1 MSIVSTKDIAYSNK
15 RAVIQALCEK
25 NALSRVELAREL
37 SLSPSTV
44 TTIVQDLLQSKMVEE
59 SSERVVTA
67 GRSKTLLQLAPE
79 FGLLGLVRV
88 SRQSQEL
95 ILVDMTLNE
104 HARIT
109 LSEETPSGETLL
121 EGIEAALTRLIVD
134 GAILKG
140 IGVLLEGDVLE
151 SELSVMYSTGHDS
164 ATISLVQAL
173 KSTFRVVVKQFEQSD
188 FALSH
193 VESTDNIEDV
203 SSYLHLSF
211 GPRVVAQVVCD
222 NTPLPMKEG
231 LNADITQQLVTSDG
245 LQLDAL
251 MNLISAVQSL
261 FSVEAVVVSVPE
273 EDTSTSLLKTD
284 ALNKALSTPAL
295 LVQKFAQFDEFPKLI
310 VTRMTS
316 RNLLRDAVSALR
328 FACLCPETVQLWKQV
343 LVSGWH
349 PVSSA

>member
-104 HARIT
+104 HARVT
-109 LSEETPSGETLL
+109 LSEEAPSGETLL
-121 EGIEAALTRLIVD
+121 EGIEAALTELIVD

-193 VESTDNIEDV
+193 IESTDNIEDV

-211 GPRVVAQVVCD
+211 GSRVVAQVVCD
-222 NTPLPMKEG
+222 NAPLPMKEG
-231 LNADITQQLVTSDG
+231 LIADITQQLVTSDG
-245 LQLDAL
+245 LKLDAL

-261 FSVEAVVVSVPE
+261 FSVDAVVVSVPE
-273 EDTSTSLLKTD
+273 EDVSTSLLKTD

-295 LVQKFAQFDEFPKLI
+295 LVQKFAQFEEFPKLI

-349 PVSSA
+349 PVSSV

>member
-104 HARIT
+104 HARVT
-109 LSEETPSGETLL
+109 LSEDAPSGETLL
-121 EGIEAALTRLIVD
+121 EGIEAALTELIAD

-193 VESTDNIEDV
+193 VESTDNIEGV

-222 NTPLPMKEG
+222 NVPLPMKEG

-245 LQLDAL
+245 LKLDAL

-261 FSVEAVVVSVPE
+261 FSVDAVVVSVPE
-273 EDTSTSLLKTD
+273 EDVSTSLLKTD

-295 LVQKFAQFDEFPKLI
+295 LVQKFAQFEEFPKLI

-349 PVSSA
+349 PVSSV

>member
-15 RAVIQALCEK
+15 RAVIKALCEK

-104 HARIT
+104 HARVT
-109 LSEETPSGETLL
+109 LSEEAPSGETLL
-121 EGIEAALTRLIVD
+121 EGIEAALTELIVD

-193 VESTDNIEDV
+193 IESTDNIEDV

-211 GPRVVAQVVCD
+211 GSRVVAQVVCD
-222 NTPLPMKEG
+222 NVPLPMKEG

-245 LQLDAL
+245 LKLDAL

-261 FSVEAVVVSVPE
+261 FSVDAVVVSVPE
-273 EDTSTSLLKTD
+273 EDVSTSLLKTD

-295 LVQKFAQFDEFPKLI
+295 LVQKFAQFEEFPKLI

-349 PVSSA
+349 PVSSV

>member
-44 TTIVQDLLQSKMVEE
+44 TTIVQDLLQSKLVEE

-79 FGLLGLVRV
+79 FGLLGLIRV
-88 SRQSQEL
+88 SRQKQEL
-95 ILVDMTLNE
+95 VLVDMALNE
-104 HARIT
+104 WACTT
-109 LSEETPSGETLL
+109 LSEGFPSGETLL
-121 EGIEAALTRLIVD
+121 EGTKVALTNLIVD

-140 IGVLLEGDVLE
+140 IGVLLEGDVQE

-173 KSTFRVVVKQFEQSD
+173 ESTFRVVVKQFEQSD
-188 FALSH
+188 FALSQ
-193 VESTDNIEDV
+193 VESADNIDDIA
-203 SSYLHLSF
+203 SYFHLSF
-211 GPRVVAQVVCD
+211 GTRIVAQVVC
-222 NTPLPMKEG
+222 NNVPLPMKEG
-231 LNADITQQLVTSDG
+231 LNADVTQQLVTADG
-245 LQLDAL
+245 LQLDKL
-251 MNLISAVQSL
+251 MNLVRTVQSL
-261 FSVEAVVVSVPE
+261 FSFDAVVVSVPE
-273 EDTSTSLLKTD
+273 EESSTSSFKTD
-284 ALNKALSTPAL
+284 ALSKALSTPAIL
-295 LVQKFAQFDEFPKLI
+295 AQKFAQFEDFPKLI

-316 RNLLRDAVSALR
+316 RNLLKDAVSALR
-328 FACLCPETVQLWKQV
+328 FACLCPETVQLWKRV

>member
-15 RAVIQALCEK
+15 RAVIKALCEK

-95 ILVDMTLNE
+95 VLVDMALNE
-104 HARIT
+104 YARTT
-109 LSEETPSGETLL
+109 LSEEAPSGETLL
-121 EGIEAALTRLIVD
+121 EGIKTALTRLIVD
-134 GAILKG
+134 DAILKG

-188 FALSH
+188 FVLSH
-193 VESTDNIEDV
+193 VESTDNIEGV

-222 NTPLPMKEG
+222 NAPLPMKEG

-245 LQLDAL
+245 LKLDAL

-261 FSVEAVVVSVPE
+261 FSVDAVVVSVPE
-273 EDTSTSLLKTD
+273 EDTSISSLKTD
-284 ALNKALSTPAL
+284 TLNKALSTPAFL
-295 LVQKFAQFDEFPKLI
+295 AQKFVQFEAFPKLI

-316 RNLLRDAVSALR
+316 RNLLIDAVSALR
-328 FACLCPETVQLWKQV
+328 FACLCPETVQLWKRA
-343 LVSGWH
+343 LVSGWR
-349 PVSSA
+349 PVSST

>member
-15 RAVIQALCEK
+15 RAVIKALCEK

-95 ILVDMTLNE
+95 VLVDMALNE
-104 HARIT
+104 YARTT
-109 LSEETPSGETLL
+109 LSEEAPSGETLL
-121 EGIEAALTRLIVD
+121 EGIKTALTRLIVD

-193 VESTDNIEDV
+193 VESTDNIEGV

-222 NTPLPMKEG
+222 NAPLPMKEG

-261 FSVEAVVVSVPE
+261 FSVDAVVVSVSE
-273 EDTSTSLLKTD
+273 EDTSISSLKTD
-284 ALNKALSTPAL
+284 ALNKALSTPAF
-295 LVQKFAQFDEFPKLI
+295 LVQKFAQFEAFPKLI

-316 RNLLRDAVSALR
+316 RNLLIDAVSALR
-328 FACLCPETVQLWKQV
+328 FACLCPETVQLWKRV
-343 LVSGWH
+343 LVSGWR
-349 PVSSA
+349 PVSST

>member
-1 MSIVSTKDIAYSNK
+1 MPIVSTKDIAYSNK
-15 RAVIQALCEK
+15 RAVIKALCEK

-59 SSERVVTA
+59 SSKRVVTA

-95 ILVDMTLNE
+95 VLVDMALNE
-104 HARIT
+104 YARTT
-109 LSEETPSGETLL
+109 LSEEAPSGETLL
-121 EGIEAALTRLIVD
+121 EGIKTALTRLIVD
-134 GAILKG
+134 DAILKG

-211 GPRVVAQVVCD
+211 GSRVVAQVVCD

-231 LNADITQQLVTSDG
+231 LNADITQQLVSSDG

-261 FSVEAVVVSVPE
+261 FSVDAVVVSVPE

-295 LVQKFAQFDEFPKLI
+295 LVQKFAQFEEFPKLI

-349 PVSSA
+349 PVSSV

>member
-109 LSEETPSGETLL
+109 LSEEAPSGETLL
-121 EGIEAALTRLIVD
+121 EGIEAALTELIVD

-211 GPRVVAQVVCD
+211 GSRVVAQVVCD
-222 NTPLPMKEG
+222 NTPLPMKER
-231 LNADITQQLVTSDG
+231 LNADITQQLVSSDG

-261 FSVEAVVVSVPE
+261 FSVDAVVVSVPE

-295 LVQKFAQFDEFPKLI
+295 LVQKFAQFEEFPKLI

-349 PVSSA
+349 PVSSV

>member
-25 NALSRVELAREL
+25 NALSRVELVREL

-44 TTIVQDLLQSKMVEE
+44 TTIVQDLLQSKLVEE

-79 FGLLGLVRV
+79 FGLLGLIRV
-88 SRQSQEL
+88 SRQKQEL
-95 ILVDMTLNE
+95 VLVDMALNE
-104 HARIT
+104 WARTT
-109 LSEETPSGETLL
+109 LSEGFPSGETLL
-121 EGIEAALTRLIVD
+121 EGTKVALTNLIVD

-140 IGVLLEGDVLE
+140 IGVLLEGDVQE

-173 KSTFRVVVKQFEQSD
+173 ESTFRVVVQQFEQSD
-188 FALSH
+188 FALSQ
-193 VESTDNIEDV
+193 VESTDNIDDIA
-203 SSYLHLSF
+203 SYFHLSF
-211 GPRVVAQVVCD
+211 GTRVVAQVVC
-222 NTPLPMKEG
+222 NNVPLPMKEG
-231 LNADITQQLVTSDG
+231 LNADVTQQLVTADG
-245 LQLDAL
+245 LQLDKL
-251 MNLISAVQSL
+251 MNLVRTVQSL
-261 FSVEAVVVSVPE
+261 FSFDAVVVSVPE
-273 EDTSTSLLKTD
+273 EESSSSSFKTD
-284 ALNKALSTPAL
+284 ALSKALSTPAIL
-295 LVQKFAQFDEFPKLI
+295 AQKFAQFENFPKLI

-316 RNLLRDAVSALR
+316 RNLLKDAVSALR
-328 FACLCPETVQLWKQV
+328 FACLCPETVQLWKRV

>member
-1 MSIVSTKDIAYSNK
+1 MPIVSTKDIAYSNK
-15 RAVIQALCEK
+15 RAVIKALCEK

-59 SSERVVTA
+59 SSKRVVTA

-95 ILVDMTLNE
+95 VLVDMALNE
-104 HARIT
+104 YARTT
-109 LSEETPSGETLL
+109 LSEEAPSGETLL
-121 EGIEAALTRLIVD
+121 EGIKTALTRLIVD

-231 LNADITQQLVTSDG
+231 LNADITQQVVTSDG

-261 FSVEAVVVSVPE
+261 FSVDAVVVSVPE
-273 EDTSTSLLKTD
+273 EDTSVSLLKTD

-295 LVQKFAQFDEFPKLI
+295 LVQKFAQFDVFPKLI

-328 FACLCPETVQLWKQV
+328 IACLCPETVQLWKQV

-349 PVSSA
+349 PVSSV

>member
-121 EGIEAALTRLIVD
+121 EGIEAAFTELIVD

-211 GPRVVAQVVCD
+211 GSRVVAQVVCD

-231 LNADITQQLVTSDG
+231 LNADITQQLVSSDG

-261 FSVEAVVVSVPE
+261 FSVDAVVVSVPE

-295 LVQKFAQFDEFPKLI
+295 LVQKFAQFEEFPKLI

-349 PVSSA
+349 PVSSV

>member
-44 TTIVQDLLQSKMVEE
+44 TTIVQDLLQSKLVEE

-79 FGLLGLVRV
+79 FGLLGLIRV
-88 SRQSQEL
+88 SRQKQEL
-95 ILVDMTLNE
+95 VLVDMALNE
-104 HARIT
+104 WARTT
-109 LSEETPSGETLL
+109 LSEGFPSGETLL
-121 EGIEAALTRLIVD
+121 EGTKVALTNLIVD

-140 IGVLLEGDVLE
+140 IGVLLEGDVRE

-173 KSTFRVVVKQFEQSD
+173 ESTFRVVVKQFEQSD
-188 FALSH
+188 FALSQ
-193 VESTDNIEDV
+193 VESADNIDDIA
-203 SSYLHLSF
+203 SYLHLSF
-211 GPRVVAQVVCD
+211 GTRVVAQVVC
-222 NTPLPMKEG
+222 NNVPLPMKEG
-231 LNADITQQLVTSDG
+231 LNADVTQQLVTADG
-245 LQLDAL
+245 LQLDKL
-251 MNLISAVQSL
+251 MNLVRTVQSL
-261 FSVEAVVVSVPE
+261 FSFDAVVVSVPE
-273 EDTSTSLLKTD
+273 EESSTSSFKTD
-284 ALNKALSTPAL
+284 ALSKALSTPAIMA
-295 LVQKFAQFDEFPKLI
+295 QKFAQFEDFPKLI

-316 RNLLRDAVSALR
+316 RNLLKDAVSALR
-328 FACLCPETVQLWKQV
+328 FACLCPETVQLWKRV
-343 LVSGWH
+343 LVSGWR

>member
-25 NALSRVELAREL
+25 SALSRVELAREL

-104 HARIT
+104 HARIM
-109 LSEETPSGETLL
+109 LSEEAPSGETLL
-121 EGIEAALTRLIVD
+121 EGIEAALTELIVD
-134 GAILKG
+134 GTILKG

-193 VESTDNIEDV
+193 VESTDNIEGV

-211 GPRVVAQVVCD
+211 GSRVVAQVVCD
-222 NTPLPMKEG
+222 NAPLPMKEG

-245 LQLDAL
+245 LKLDAL
-251 MNLISAVQSL
+251 MNLISTVQSL
-261 FSVEAVVVSVPE
+261 FSVDAVVVSVPE
-273 EDTSTSLLKTD
+273 EDVSTSLLKTD

-295 LVQKFAQFDEFPKLI
+295 LVQKFAQFEEFPKLI

-349 PVSSA
+349 PVSSV

>member
-95 ILVDMTLNE
+95 VLVDMALNE
-104 HARIT
+104 HARVT
-109 LSEETPSGETLL
+109 LSEEAPSGETLL
-121 EGIEAALTRLIVD
+121 EGIEVALTELIVD

-188 FALSH
+188 FALSY

-231 LNADITQQLVTSDG
+231 LNADITQQIVTSDG

-261 FSVEAVVVSVPE
+261 FSVDAVVVSVPE

-284 ALNKALSTPAL
+284 VLNKTLSTPAL
-295 LVQKFAQFDEFPKLI
+295 LVQKFAQFEEFPKLI

-343 LVSGWH
+343 LISGWH
-349 PVSSA
+349 PVSSV

>member
-104 HARIT
+104 HARVT
-109 LSEETPSGETLL
+109 LSEEAPSGETLL
-121 EGIEAALTRLIVD
+121 EGIEAALTRLID
-134 GAILKG
+134 DDAILKG
-140 IGVLLEGDVLE
+140 IGVLLDGDVLE

-261 FSVEAVVVSVPE
+261 FSVDAVVVSVPE
-273 EDTSTSLLKTD
+273 EDVSTSLLKTD

-295 LVQKFAQFDEFPKLI
+295 LVQKFAQFEAFPKLI

-349 PVSSA
+349 PVSSV

>member
-15 RAVIQALCEK
+15 RAVIKALCEK

-67 GRSKTLLQLAPE
+67 GRSKTLLRLAPE

-95 ILVDMTLNE
+95 VFVDMALNE
-104 HARIT
+104 YARTT
-109 LSEETPSGETLL
+109 LSEEAPSGETLL
-121 EGIEAALTRLIVD
+121 EGVKAATRLIVD
-134 GAILKG
+134 GVILKG

-173 KSTFRVVVKQFEQSD
+173 ESAFRVVVKQFEQSD
-188 FALSH
+188 FALSQ
-193 VESTDNIEDV
+193 VEGSNNIEDV

-211 GPRVVAQVVCD
+211 GTRVVAQVVSN

-231 LNADITQQLVTSDG
+231 LNADVTQQLVSVDG
-245 LQLDAL
+245 LQFDKL
-251 MNLISAVQSL
+251 MNLVSTVQSL
-261 FSVEAVVVSVPE
+261 FSFDAVVVSVPE
-273 EDTSTSLLKTD
+273 EEISTSLVKEDT
-284 ALNKALSTPAL
+284 LNKMLSTPAF
-295 LVQKFAQFDEFPKLI
+295 LVQKFAQFEAFPKLI

-328 FACLCPETVQLWKQV
+328 FACLCPETVQLWKRV

-349 PVSSA
+349 PVSST

>member
-104 HARIT
+104 HARVT
-109 LSEETPSGETLL
+109 LSEDAPSGETLL
-121 EGIEAALTRLIVD
+121 EGIEAALTELIAD

-193 VESTDNIEDV
+193 VESTDNIEGV

-222 NTPLPMKEG
+222 NVPLPMKEG

-245 LQLDAL
+245 LKLDAL

-261 FSVEAVVVSVPE
+261 FSVDAVVVSVPE
-273 EDTSTSLLKTD
+273 EDVSTSLLKTD
-284 ALNKALSTPAL
+284 VLNKALSTPAL
-295 LVQKFAQFDEFPKLI
+295 LVQKFAQFEEFPKLI

-349 PVSSA
+349 PVSSV

>member
-121 EGIEAALTRLIVD
+121 EGIEAAFTELIVD

-222 NTPLPMKEG
+222 NVPLPMKEG

-245 LQLDAL
+245 LKLDAL

-261 FSVEAVVVSVPE
+261 FSVDAVVVSVPE
-273 EDTSTSLLKTD
+273 EDVSTSLLKTD

-295 LVQKFAQFDEFPKLI
+295 LVQKFAQFEEFPKLI
-310 VTRMTS
+310 VIRMTS

-328 FACLCPETVQLWKQV
+328 FACLCPETVQLWRQV

-349 PVSSA
+349 PVSSV

>member
-104 HARIT
+104 HARVM
-109 LSEETPSGETLL
+109 LSEEAPSGETLL
-121 EGIEAALTRLIVD
+121 EGIGAALTELIVD
-134 GAILKG
+134 GTILKG

-193 VESTDNIEDV
+193 AESTDNIEGV

-222 NTPLPMKEG
+222 NVPLPMKEG

-245 LQLDAL
+245 LKLDAL

-261 FSVEAVVVSVPE
+261 FSVDAVVVSVPE
-273 EDTSTSLLKTD
+273 EDVSTSLLKTD

-295 LVQKFAQFDEFPKLI
+295 LVQKFAQFEEFPKLI

-349 PVSSA
+349 PVSSV

>member
-15 RAVIQALCEK
+15 RAVIKALCEK

-95 ILVDMTLNE
+95 VLVDMALNE
-104 HARIT
+104 YARTT
-109 LSEETPSGETLL
+109 LSEEAPSGETLL
-121 EGIEAALTRLIVD
+121 KGIKTALTRLIVD

-188 FALSH
+188 FALSQ
-193 VESTDNIEDV
+193 VESTDNIEGV

-211 GPRVVAQVVCD
+211 GSRVVAQVVCD
-222 NTPLPMKEG
+222 NAPLPMKEG
-231 LNADITQQLVTSDG
+231 LNTDITQQLVSSDG
-245 LQLDAL
+245 LKLDAL

-261 FSVEAVVVSVPE
+261 FSVDAVVVSVPE

-295 LVQKFAQFDEFPKLI
+295 LVQKFAQFEDFPKLI

-349 PVSSA
+349 PVSSV

>member
-1 MSIVSTKDIAYSNK
+1 MSIVNTKDIAYSNK

-25 NALSRVELAREL
+25 NVLSRIELAREL

-79 FGLLGLVRV
+79 FGLLGLIRV

-109 LSEETPSGETLL
+109 LSEEAPSGETLL
-121 EGIEAALTRLIVD
+121 EGIEAALTDLIVD

-222 NTPLPMKEG
+222 NAPLPMKEG

-261 FSVEAVVVSVPE
+261 FSVDAVVASVPE
-273 EDTSTSLLKTD
+273 EDVSISLLKTD

-295 LVQKFAQFDEFPKLI
+295 LVQKFAQFEEFPKLI

-349 PVSSA
+349 PVSSV

>member
-79 FGLLGLVRV
+79 FGLLGLIRV

-104 HARIT
+104 HARVT
-109 LSEETPSGETLL
+109 LSEEAPSGETLL
-121 EGIEAALTRLIVD
+121 EGIEAALTELIVD

-193 VESTDNIEDV
+193 VESTDNIEGV

-222 NTPLPMKEG
+222 NAPLPMKEG

-245 LQLDAL
+245 LKLDAL
-251 MNLISAVQSL
+251 MNLISTVQSL
-261 FSVEAVVVSVPE
+261 FSVDAVVVSVPE
-273 EDTSTSLLKTD
+273 EDVSTSLLKTD

-295 LVQKFAQFDEFPKLI
+295 LVQKFAQFEEFPKLI

-316 RNLLRDAVSALR
+316 RNLLIDAVSALR

-349 PVSSA
+349 PVSSV

>member
-95 ILVDMTLNE
+95 ILMDMTLNE

-109 LSEETPSGETLL
+109 LSEEAPSGETLL
-121 EGIEAALTRLIVD
+121 EGIEAALTELIVD

-193 VESTDNIEDV
+193 IESTDNIEDV

-251 MNLISAVQSL
+251 MNFISAVQSL

>member
-104 HARIT
+104 HARVT
-109 LSEETPSGETLL
+109 LSEEAPSGETLL
-121 EGIEAALTRLIVD
+121 EGIEAALTELIVD

-188 FALSH
+188 FALSQ
-193 VESTDNIEDV
+193 VESSNNIEGV

-222 NTPLPMKEG
+222 NAPLPMKEG

-245 LQLDAL
+245 LKLDAL

-261 FSVEAVVVSVPE
+261 FSVDAVVVSVPE
-273 EDTSTSLLKTD
+273 EDTSISSLKTD
-284 ALNKALSTPAL
+284 TLNKALSTPAF
-295 LVQKFAQFDEFPKLI
+295 LVQKFAQFEEFPKLI

-349 PVSSA
+349 PVSSV

>member
-121 EGIEAALTRLIVD
+121 EGIEAALTELIVD

-188 FALSH
+188 FVLSH
-193 VESTDNIEDV
+193 VESTDNIEGV

-222 NTPLPMKEG
+222 NAPLPMKEG

-245 LQLDAL
+245 LKLDAL

-261 FSVEAVVVSVPE
+261 FSVDAVVVSVPE
-273 EDTSTSLLKTD
+273 EDTSISSLKTD
-284 ALNKALSTPAL
+284 TLNKALSTPAF
-295 LVQKFAQFDEFPKLI
+295 LVQKFAQFEEFPKLI
-310 VTRMTS
+310 VTRITS

-349 PVSSA
+349 PVSSV

>member
-104 HARIT
+104 RARVT
-109 LSEETPSGETLL
+109 LSEEAPSGETLL
-121 EGIEAALTRLIVD
+121 EGIEAALTELIID
-134 GAILKG
+134 GAVLKG
-140 IGVLLEGDVLE
+140 IGVLLEDDVLE

-188 FALSH
+188 FALSQ
-193 VESTDNIEDV
+193 VESTDNIEGV

-211 GPRVVAQVVCD
+211 GSRVVAQVVCD
-222 NTPLPMKEG
+222 NAPLPMKEG

-245 LQLDAL
+245 LKLDAL
-251 MNLISAVQSL
+251 MNFISAVQSL
-261 FSVEAVVVSVPE
+261 FSVDAVVVSVPE
-273 EDTSTSLLKTD
+273 EDVSTSLLKTD

-295 LVQKFAQFDEFPKLI
+295 LVQKFAQFEEFPKLI

>member
-104 HARIT
+104 HARVT
-109 LSEETPSGETLL
+109 LSEDAPSGETLL
-121 EGIEAALTRLIVD
+121 EGIEAALTELIAD

-193 VESTDNIEDV
+193 VESTDNIEGV

-222 NTPLPMKEG
+222 NAPLPMKEG

-245 LQLDAL
+245 LKLDAL

-261 FSVEAVVVSVPE
+261 FSVDAVVVSVPE
-273 EDTSTSLLKTD
+273 EDVSTSLLKTD

-295 LVQKFAQFDEFPKLI
+295 LVQKFAQFEAFPKLI

-316 RNLLRDAVSALR
+316 RNLLIDAVSALR
-328 FACLCPETVQLWKQV
+328 FACLCPETVQLWKRA
-343 LVSGWH
+343 LVSGWR
-349 PVSSA
+349 PVSST

>member
-121 EGIEAALTRLIVD
+121 EGIEAALTELIVD

-164 ATISLVQAL
+164 ATISLLQAL

-188 FALSH
+188 FALSQ
-193 VESTDNIEDV
+193 VESSNNIEGV

-222 NTPLPMKEG
+222 NAPLPMKEG

-261 FSVEAVVVSVPE
+261 FSVNAVVVSVPE
-273 EDTSTSLLKTD
+273 EDVSTSLLKTD

-295 LVQKFAQFDEFPKLI
+295 LVQKIAQFEEFPKLI

-349 PVSSA
+349 PVSSV

>member
-104 HARIT
+104 HARVT
-109 LSEETPSGETLL
+109 LSEEAPSGETLL
-121 EGIEAALTRLIVD
+121 EEIEVALTELIVD

-151 SELSVMYSTGHDS
+151 SEFSVMYSTGHDS

-188 FALSH
+188 FALSQ
-193 VESTDNIEDV
+193 VESSNNIEDV

-261 FSVEAVVVSVPE
+261 FSVDAVVVSVPE
-273 EDTSTSLLKTD
+273 EDVSTSLLKTD
-284 ALNKALSTPAL
+284 VLNKALSTPAL
-295 LVQKFAQFDEFPKLI
+295 LVQKFAQFEEFPKLI
-310 VTRMTS
+310 VARMTS

>member
-44 TTIVQDLLQSKMVEE
+44 TTIVQDLLQSKMVKE

-95 ILVDMTLNE
+95 ILMDMTLNE

-109 LSEETPSGETLL
+109 LSEEAPSGETLL
-121 EGIEAALTRLIVD
+121 EGIEAALTELIVD

-193 VESTDNIEDV
+193 IESTDNIEDV

-211 GPRVVAQVVCD
+211 GSRVVAQVVCD
-222 NTPLPMKEG
+222 NAPLPMKEG
-231 LNADITQQLVTSDG
+231 LNADITQQLVASDG
-245 LQLDAL
+245 LKLDAL

-261 FSVEAVVVSVPE
+261 FSVDAVVVSVPE
-273 EDTSTSLLKTD
+273 EDVSTSLLKTD

-295 LVQKFAQFDEFPKLI
+295 LVQKFAQFEEFPKLI

-349 PVSSA
+349 PVSSV

>member
-121 EGIEAALTRLIVD
+121 EGIEAAFTELIVD
-134 GAILKG
+134 DAILKG

>member
-95 ILVDMTLNE
+95 ILMDMTLNE

-109 LSEETPSGETLL
+109 LSEEAPSGETLL
-121 EGIEAALTRLIVD
+121 EGIEAALTELIVD

-261 FSVEAVVVSVPE
+261 FSVDAVVVSVPE
-273 EDTSTSLLKTD
+273 EDVSTSLLKTD

>member
-44 TTIVQDLLQSKMVEE
+44 TTIVQDLLQSKLVEE

-79 FGLLGLVRV
+79 FGLLGLIRV
-88 SRQSQEL
+88 SRQTQEL
-95 ILVDMTLNE
+95 VLVDMALNE
-104 HARIT
+104 WARTT
-109 LSEETPSGETLL
+109 LSEGFPSGETLL
-121 EGIEAALTRLIVD
+121 EGTKVALTNLIVD

-140 IGVLLEGDVLE
+140 IGVLLEGDVQE

-173 KSTFRVVVKQFEQSD
+173 ESTFRVVVKQFEQSD
-188 FALSH
+188 FALSQ
-193 VESTDNIEDV
+193 VESADNIDDIA
-203 SSYLHLSF
+203 SYFHLSF
-211 GPRVVAQVVCD
+211 GTRVVAQVVC
-222 NTPLPMKEG
+222 NNVPLPMKEG
-231 LNADITQQLVTSDG
+231 LNADVTQQLVTADG
-245 LQLDAL
+245 LQLDKL
-251 MNLISAVQSL
+251 MNLVSTVQSL
-261 FSVEAVVVSVPE
+261 FSFDAVVVSVPE
-273 EDTSTSLLKTD
+273 EESSTSLFKAD
-284 ALNKALSTPAL
+284 ALSKALSTPAIL
-295 LVQKFAQFDEFPKLI
+295 AQKFAQFEDFPKLI

-316 RNLLRDAVSALR
+316 RNLLKDAVSALR
-328 FACLCPETVQLWKQV
+328 FACLCPETVQLWKRV

>member
-1 MSIVSTKDIAYSNK
+1 MSIVNTKDIAYSNK

-79 FGLLGLVRV
+79 FGLLGLIRV

-95 ILVDMTLNE
+95 ILVDMTLNA

-109 LSEETPSGETLL
+109 LSEEAPSGETLL
-121 EGIEAALTRLIVD
+121 EGIEAALTDLIVD

-193 VESTDNIEDV
+193 AESTDNIEDV

-222 NTPLPMKEG
+222 NAPLPMKEG

-261 FSVEAVVVSVPE
+261 FSVDAVVASVPE
-273 EDTSTSLLKTD
+273 EDGSISLLKTD
-284 ALNKALSTPAL
+284 VLNKALSTPAL
-295 LVQKFAQFDEFPKLI
+295 LVQKFAQFEEFPKLI

-349 PVSSA
+349 PVSSV

>member
-104 HARIT
+104 HARVT
-109 LSEETPSGETLL
+109 LSEDAPSGETLL
-121 EGIEAALTRLIVD
+121 EGIEAALTELIVD

-193 VESTDNIEDV
+193 IESTDNIEDV

-222 NTPLPMKEG
+222 NAPLPMKEG

-245 LQLDAL
+245 LKLDAL

-261 FSVEAVVVSVPE
+261 FSVDAVVVSVPE
-273 EDTSTSLLKTD
+273 EDVSTSLLKTD
-284 ALNKALSTPAL
+284 VLNKALSTPAL
-295 LVQKFAQFDEFPKLI
+295 LVQKFAQFEDFPKLI

-316 RNLLRDAVSALR
+316 RNLLIDAVSALR
-328 FACLCPETVQLWKQV
+328 FACLCPETVQLWKRT
-343 LVSGWH
+343 LISGWR

>member
-109 LSEETPSGETLL
+109 LSEEAPSGETLL
-121 EGIEAALTRLIVD
+121 EEIEAALTELIVD

-188 FALSH
+188 FALSQ
-193 VESTDNIEDV
+193 VESSNNIEDV